1 MIEQEIYQIIKTKID
16 SSHIEILNE
25 SHMHSGNRT
34 DTHFKLVVV
43 SEKFKDISL
52 VKRHQ
57 LIYKEVADL
66 FNQGLKA
73 LALHCY
79 TAEEYDKSKVIAS
92 PNCVKKHTT

>member
-1 MIEQEIYQIIKTKID
+1 MLEQKIYQIIKTKIN

-25 SHMHSGNRT
+25 SHKHSGNRT

-43 SEKFKDISL
+43 SEKFKGISL

-57 LIYKEVADL
+57 IIYKEVAEL

-79 TAEEYDKSKVIAS
+79 TPEEYHNSKVMAS
-92 PNCVKKHTT
+92 PNCVKKHTI